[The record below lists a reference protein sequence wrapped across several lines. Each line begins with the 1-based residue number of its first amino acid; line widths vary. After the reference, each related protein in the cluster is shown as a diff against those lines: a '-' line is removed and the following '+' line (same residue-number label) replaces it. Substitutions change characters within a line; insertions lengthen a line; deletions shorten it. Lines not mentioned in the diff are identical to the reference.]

1 MMASGHFFQARH
13 HKLPLGSRTYVV
25 GILNITPDSFSDGGR
40 FDSLPAAMLQAEQL
54 IASGADILDI
64 GGESTRPGSVAVAAV
79 AASDEIQRVVPVI
92 KQLAQTCQVPLSVDT
107 FKAEVAEAALAA
119 GASIINDVTGLLG
132 DPDMAQV
139 VARHGAGLILMHN
152 PVLYRKGHP
161 AAAAFTNMPC
171 FDAQTAARFDG
182 LSLLAA
188 TRLFLVLGM
197 DRALAAGIDRN
208 RIIVDPG
215 IGFGLTTDES
225 LDLIHS
231 LGQIQLGAS
240 QCLPV
245 LIGPSRKRF
254 IGDILGKPVQERL
267 NGTIAASV
275 AAIACGADF
284 VRVHDVAP
292 VAEAVCVSDAIL
304 RRAAQ

>member
-64 GGESTRPGSVAVAAV
+64 GGESTRPGSVAV

-188 TRLFLVLGM
+188 TRLFLDLGM

>member
-64 GGESTRPGSVAVAAV
+64 GGESTRLGSVAV

-92 KQLAQTCQVPLSVDT
+92 KQLARTCQVPLSVDT

-188 TRLFLVLGM
+188 TRLFLDLGM

>member
-1 MMASGHFFQARH
+1 MMASSPFFQARH
-13 HKLPLGSRTYVV
+13 YKLPLGSRTYVV

-64 GGESTRPGSVAVAAV
+64 GGESTRLGSVAV

-188 TRLFLVLGM
+188 TRLFLDLGM

>member
-1 MMASGHFFQARH
+1 MMASGPFFQARH

-40 FDSLPAAMLQAEQL
+40 FDSLPEAMLQAEQL

-64 GGESTRPGSVAVAAV
+64 GGESTRPGSVAV

-188 TRLFLVLGM
+188 TRLFLDLGM

>member
-1 MMASGHFFQARH
+1 MMASGPFFQAGH

-64 GGESTRPGSVAVAAV
+64 GGESTRPGSVAVAA
-79 AASDEIQRVVPVI
+79 SDEIQRIVPVI

-188 TRLFLVLGM
+188 TRLFLDLGM

>member
-64 GGESTRPGSVAVAAV
+64 GGESTRLGSVAV

-188 TRLFLVLGM
+188 TRLFLDLGM

>member
-1 MMASGHFFQARH
+1 MASSEVTAAELVMRCFAARTTLH
-13 HKLPLGSRTYVV
+13 VLHLTTRSYAKHMAQGEFYDGIAGLATALP
-25 GILNITPDSFSDGGR
+25 
-40 FDSLPAAMLQAEQL
+40 
-54 IASGADILDI
+54 
-64 GGESTRPGSVAVAAV
+64 AV

-139 VARHGAGLILMHN
+139 IARHGAGLILMHN

-188 TRLFLVLGM
+188 TRLFLDLGM

>member
-64 GGESTRPGSVAVAAV
+64 GGESTRLGSVAV

-92 KQLAQTCQVPLSVDT
+92 KQLARTCQVPLSVDT

-161 AAAAFTNMPC
+161 AAVIFTNMPC

-188 TRLFLVLGM
+188 TRLFLDLGM

>member
-64 GGESTRPGSVAVAAV
+64 GGESTFLGSVAV

-119 GASIINDVTGLLG
+119 GASIIHDVTGLRG
-132 DPDMAQV
+132 GPDMAQV

-188 TRLFLVLGM
+188 TRLFLDLGM

>member
-1 MMASGHFFQARH
+1 MMASSPFFQARH
-13 HKLPLGSRTYVV
+13 YKLPLGTRTYVV
-25 GILNITPDSFSDGGR
+25 GILNVTPDSFSDGGR
-40 FDSLPAAMLQAEQL
+40 FNSLPAAMLQAEQL

-64 GGESTRPGSVAVAAV
+64 GGESTRPGSVTVAAP
-79 AASDEIQRVVPVI
+79 DEIKRVIPVI

-119 GASIINDVTGLLG
+119 GAAIINDVTGLLG

-139 VARHGAGLILMHN
+139 VARYGAGLILMHN
-152 PVLYRKGHP
+152 PVLYRQGHP
-161 AAAAFTNMPC
+161 AAAAFTNMPYL
-171 FDAQTAARFDG
+171 DAQTTARFSG
-182 LSLLAA
+182 LNLLAA
-188 TRLFLVLGM
+188 TRLFFDTGV
-197 DRALAAGIDRN
+197 DRAVTAGIDRT
-208 RIIVDPG
+208 RIILDPG

-231 LGQIQLGAS
+231 LSQIQLDAS
-240 QCLPV
+240 QRLPV

-292 VAEAVCVSDAIL
+292 VAEAVRVSDAIL
-304 RRAAQ
+304 RRSGQ

>member
-64 GGESTRPGSVAVAAV
+64 GGESTRLGSVAV

-161 AAAAFTNMPC
+161 AAVIFTNMPC

-188 TRLFLVLGM
+188 TRLFLDLGM

>member
-64 GGESTRPGSVAVAAV
+64 GGESTRHGSVAV

-188 TRLFLVLGM
+188 TRLFLDLGM

>member
-40 FDSLPAAMLQAEQL
+40 CDSLPAAMLQAEQL

-64 GGESTRPGSVAVAAV
+64 GGESTRPGSVAV

-188 TRLFLVLGM
+188 TRLFLDLGM

>member
-1 MMASGHFFQARH
+1 MMASGPFFQAGH
-13 HKLPLGSRTYVV
+13 FKLPLGHRTYVV

-40 FDSLPAAMLQAEQL
+40 YDSLPAAILQAEQL

-64 GGESTRPGSVAVAAV
+64 GGESTRPGSVPVSV
-79 AASDEIQRVVPVI
+79 SDEIKRIVPVI
-92 KQLAQTCQVPLSVDT
+92 ERLARTCQVPLSVDT

-152 PVLYRKGHP
+152 PVLYRKEHP
-161 AAAAFTNMPC
+161 AAAAFTNMPWM
-171 FDAQTAARFDG
+171 DEKISARFAGQD
-182 LSLLAA
+182 LLVA
-188 TRLFLVLGM
+188 TRLFLGM
-197 DRALAAGIDRN
+197 GVDRAFAAGLDRSQ
-208 RIIVDPG
+208 IILDPG

-225 LDLIHS
+225 LDLIRS
-231 LGQIQLGAS
+231 LDQIQLDAS
-240 QCLPV
+240 QRLPV
-245 LIGPSRKRF
+245 LVGPSRKRF
-254 IGDILGKPVQERL
+254 IGDILGKPVLERL

-275 AAIACGADF
+275 ASIACGADF

-292 VAEAVCVSDAIL
+292 VVEAVRVSDAIL
-304 RRAAQ
+304 RRAGR